1 MNRKVLTTIQIVLA
15 VIVLVYWVLP
25 DFMLGPL
32 DDGVI
37 AALAFIAEIVL
48 FVIRTVQMPANSGK
62 SSRNTSYQQNYQDT
76 GYSGSANYQQNY
88 QDTGYSDSTNY
99 QQNNQSNGSG
109 QYSNDQNDEFQ
120 FFAGCTDWE
129 QVKSRYR
136 DLMKI
141 YHPDAG
147 GHEEASKKI
156 NAEYNILKKK
166 FGH

>member
-1 MNRKVLTTIQIVLA
+1 MKRKALTTIQIVLA
-15 VIVLVYWVLP
+15 IIVLVYCVMP
-25 DFMLGPL
+25 DLMIGPF

-37 AALAFIAEIVL
+37 AALAFIAEVVL
-48 FVIRTVQMPANSGK
+48 FVVRAIQMPANSRT
-62 SSRNTSYQQNYQDT
+62 SSRNTSYQQYDPDN
-76 GYSGSANYQQNY
+76 
-88 QDTGYSDSTNY
+88 GYSDSTNY
-99 QQNNQSNGSG
+99 QQNNQSNGYDH
-109 QYSNDQNDEFQ
+109 YSEEQDDEFQ

-129 QVKSRYR
+129 HVKSRYR

-156 NAEYNILKKK
+156 NAEYNILKKR

>member
-1 MNRKVLTTIQIVLA
+1 MNRRVIITIMIIIGAVILTYIIMPDLIVGPFDDGVLAALAVIAEAVLYIVLA
-15 VIVLVYWVLP
+15 VKK
-25 DFMLGPL
+25 
-32 DDGVI
+32 
-37 AALAFIAEIVL
+37 A
-48 FVIRTVQMPANSGK
+48 
-62 SSRNTSYQQNYQDT
+62 T
-76 GYSGSANYQQNY
+76 GSIPNFDN
-88 QDTGYSDSTNY
+88 TNY
-99 QQNNQSNGSG
+99 QQYYQNNGSG
-109 QYSNDQNDEFQ
+109 HDSDDQAEEFQ

-156 NAEYNILKKK
+156 NAEYNKLKKK

>member
-1 MNRKVLTTIQIVLA
+1 MNKKTLTTIQIVLA
-15 VIVLVYWVLP
+15 VIVLAYWVLP

-37 AALAFIAEIVL
+37 AALALIAEVVL
-48 FVIRTVQMPANSGK
+48 FVVRRVKMPSNSGTDYEN
-62 SSRNTSYQQNYQDT
+62 SGYQQNYQDKE
-76 GYSGSANYQQNY
+76 YANSSNNHY
-88 QDTGYSDSTNY
+88 
-99 QQNNQSNGSG
+99 NNQYNGSG
-109 QYSNDQNDEFQ
+109 RDPDDQEEEFQ

-129 QVKSRYR
+129 QVKTRYR

-156 NAEYNILKKK
+156 NAEYNRLKKK

>member
-1 MNRKVLTTIQIVLA
+1 MNRKTLTTIQIVLA
-15 VIVLVYWVLP
+15 IIVLAFWVLP

-37 AALAFIAEIVL
+37 AALALIAEVVL
-48 FVIRTVQMPANSGK
+48 FVVRAVKMPSNSESG
-62 SSRNTSYQQNYQDT
+62 SYNTSYQQNEQYN
-76 GYSGSANYQQNY
+76 GYSNGMDYQHSNQNSR
-88 QDTGYSDSTNY
+88 SDCES
-99 QQNNQSNGSG
+99 
-109 QYSNDQNDEFQ
+109 DDRDEEFQ

-129 QVKSRYR
+129 QVKTRYR
-136 DLMKI
+136 ELMKI

-166 FGH
+166 YGH

>member
-76 GYSGSANYQQNY
+76 GYS
-88 QDTGYSDSTNY
+88 DSTNY

-109 QYSNDQNDEFQ
+109 QYSNDQDDEFQ

>member
-1 MNRKVLTTIQIVLA
+1 MKRKALTTIQIVLA
-15 VIVLVYWVLP
+15 IIVLAYWVLP
-25 DFMLGPL
+25 DPMLGPL

-37 AALAFIAEIVL
+37 AAMALIAEVVL
-48 FVIRTVQMPANSGK
+48 FVVRAVQMPTDSGT
-62 SSRNTSYQQNYQDT
+62 SSHNTSYQQYYQD
-76 GYSGSANYQQNY
+76 N
-88 QDTGYSDSTNY
+88 GYSDSTNY
-99 QQNNQSNGSG
+99 QQNNQSNGADH
-109 QYSNDQNDEFQ
+109 YSDDQDDEFQ
-120 FFAGCTDWE
+120 FFAGCTTWE

-156 NAEYNILKKK
+156 NAEYNVLKKR

>member
-15 VIVLVYWVLP
+15 VIVLAYWVLP

-76 GYSGSANYQQNY
+76 GYS
-88 QDTGYSDSTNY
+88 DSTNY
-99 QQNNQSNGSG
+99 QQNKQSNGSG
-109 QYSNDQNDEFQ
+109 QYSNDQDDEFQ

>member
-1 MNRKVLTTIQIVLA
+1 MKRKTIIIIMIVIAAIVLTYWIMPDLIV
-15 VIVLVYWVLP
+15 
-25 DFMLGPL
+25 GPF
-32 DDGVI
+32 DDGVLT
-37 AALAFIAEIVL
+37 ALAVCAEVVL
-48 FVIRTVQMPANSGK
+48 GILQAVKKTLESE
-62 SSRNTSYQQNYQDT
+62 SSSNYSSYQQYYQQSNQN
-76 GYSGSANYQQNY
+76 GGSAH
-88 QDTGYSDSTNY
+88 DSD
-99 QQNNQSNGSG
+99 
-109 QYSNDQNDEFQ
+109 DQEEFQ

-156 NAEYNILKKK
+156 NAEYEILKKR

>member
-1 MNRKVLTTIQIVLA
+1 MNRKVLTTIQLVLA
-15 VIVLVYWVLP
+15 VIVLAYWVLP

-62 SSRNTSYQQNYQDT
+62 SSRNTSYQQNCQDT
-76 GYSGSANYQQNY
+76 RYSG
-88 QDTGYSDSTNY
+88 STNY
-99 QQNNQSNGSG
+99 QQNNQSYETNHHSD
-109 QYSNDQNDEFQ
+109 DQEDEFQ

>member
-15 VIVLVYWVLP
+15 IIVLVYCVMP
-25 DFMLGPL
+25 DLMIGPF

-37 AALAFIAEIVL
+37 AALAFIAEVVL
-48 FVIRTVQMPANSGK
+48 FVVRAIQMPANSET
-62 SSRNTSYQQNYQDT
+62 STHNTSYQQYYQD
-76 GYSGSANYQQNY
+76 N
-88 QDTGYSDSTNY
+88 GYSDSTNY

-156 NAEYNILKKK
+156 NAEYNILKKR

>member
-15 VIVLVYWVLP
+15 VIVLAYWVLP

-76 GYSGSANYQQNY
+76 GYS
-88 QDTGYSDSTNY
+88 DSTNY
-99 QQNNQSNGSG
+99 QQNNHSNGSG
-109 QYSNDQNDEFQ
+109 QYSNDQDDEFQ

>member
-15 VIVLVYWVLP
+15 VIVLAYWVLP
-25 DFMLGPL
+25 DPMLGPL

-37 AALAFIAEIVL
+37 AALAFIAEVVL
-48 FVIRTVQMPANSGK
+48 FVVRAVQMPSNSE
-62 SSRNTSYQQNYQDT
+62 SSSHDTSYQQYYQD
-76 GYSGSANYQQNY
+76 YES
-88 QDTGYSDSTNY
+88 SDRTNY
-99 QQNNQSNGSG
+99 QQNNQSNGTNYNSD
-109 QYSNDQNDEFQ
+109 DQDDEFQ
-120 FFAGCTDWE
+120 FFAGCNDWE
-129 QVKSRYR
+129 QVKTRYR

-156 NAEYNILKKK
+156 NAEYNVLKKK

>member
-1 MNRKVLTTIQIVLA
+1 MNRKTLTTIQIVLA
-15 VIVLVYWVLP
+15 VIVLAYWILP

-37 AALAFIAEIVL
+37 AALAFIAEVVL
-48 FVIRTVQMPANSGK
+48 FVVRAVKMPLNSSPDFEK
-62 SSRNTSYQQNYQDT
+62 SNYQQYYQNNGYSNSSDYQQNYQNNESDH
-76 GYSGSANYQQNY
+76 
-88 QDTGYSDSTNY
+88 YSD
-99 QQNNQSNGSG
+99 
-109 QYSNDQNDEFQ
+109 DQDEEFQ

-147 GHEEASKKI
+147 GHEEASKRI
-156 NAEYNILKKK
+156 NAEYNMLKKK

>member
-15 VIVLVYWVLP
+15 VIVLAYWVLP

-48 FVIRTVQMPANSGK
+48 FVVRAVKMPSNSGT
-62 SSRNTSYQQNYQDT
+62 SSRNTSYQQY
-76 GYSGSANYQQNY
+76 Y
-88 QDTGYSDSTNY
+88 QDTGYSDSTSY
-99 QQNNQSNGSG
+99 QQNNQSNGSNKCSDN
-109 QYSNDQNDEFQ
+109 QEDEFQ

-147 GHEEASKKI
+147 EHEEASKKI
-156 NAEYNILKKK
+156 NAEYSILKKR

>member
-1 MNRKVLTTIQIVLA
+1 MNRKTLTIIQIVLA
-15 VIVLVYWVLP
+15 VIVLAYWVLP

-37 AALAFIAEIVL
+37 AALALIAEVVL
-48 FVIRTVQMPANSGK
+48 FVVRAVKKPLNSSPDYEK
-62 SSRNTSYQQNYQDT
+62 SNYQQYYQDNASSNSSDYQQNYQ
-76 GYSGSANYQQNY
+76 NE
-88 QDTGYSDSTNY
+88 
-99 QQNNQSNGSG
+99 
-109 QYSNDQNDEFQ
+109 EFV
-120 FFAGCTDWE
+120 FFAGCTNWE

-147 GHEEASKKI
+147 GQEEASKRI
-156 NAEYNILKKK
+156 NAEYNKLKKK

>member
-1 MNRKVLTTIQIVLA
+1 MNRKTLTTIQIVLA
-15 VIVLVYWVLP
+15 IIVVAYWVLP

-37 AALAFIAEIVL
+37 AALALIAEVVL
-48 FVIRTVQMPANSGK
+48 FVVRAVKMPSNSESG
-62 SSRNTSYQQNYQDT
+62 SNNTSYQQYEQYN
-76 GYSGSANYQQNY
+76 GYSNGTDYQHSNQNSR
-88 QDTGYSDSTNY
+88 SDYES
-99 QQNNQSNGSG
+99 
-109 QYSNDQNDEFQ
+109 DERDEEFQ

-129 QVKSRYR
+129 QVKKRYR
-136 DLMKI
+136 ELMKI

-166 FGH
+166 YGH

>member
-1 MNRKVLTTIQIVLA
+1 MNRKAITIIQIIIAAIALTYF
-15 VIVLVYWVLP
+15 IMPDLLV
-25 DFMLGPL
+25 GPF
-32 DDGVI
+32 DDGVL
-37 AALAFIAEIVL
+37 AALAICAEVALFIVQ
-48 FVIRTVQMPANSGK
+48 TVRKPSNS
-62 SSRNTSYQQNYQDT
+62 SSNYNKTSYQQNYQNNA
-76 GYSGSANYQQNY
+76 YSNN
-88 QDTGYSDSTNY
+88 TNY
-99 QQNNQSNGSG
+99 QHYDQDNGANH
-109 QYSNDQNDEFQ
+109 YTDDQDDEFQ

-156 NAEYNILKKK
+156 NAEYNILKKR